1 MILGRCAGVAVGL
14 KILVES
20 SRPEISTG
28 TIIRGGLW
36 GESSRSAAGLP
47 VSKDSTGVMPSS
59 ARTLERTLLDDG
71 LTRDGEIMPIA
82 RRIAVGLVLR
92 LVPSPTAIAKK

>member
-1 MILGRCAGVAVGL
+1 
-14 KILVES
+14 
-20 SRPEISTG
+20 
-28 TIIRGGLW
+28 
-36 GESSRSAAGLP
+36 
-47 VSKDSTGVMPSS
+47 MPSS